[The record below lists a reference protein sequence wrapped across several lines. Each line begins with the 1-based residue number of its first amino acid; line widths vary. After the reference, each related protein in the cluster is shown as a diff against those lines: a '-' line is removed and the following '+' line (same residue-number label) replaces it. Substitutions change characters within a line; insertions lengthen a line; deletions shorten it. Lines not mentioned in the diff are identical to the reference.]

1 MTFKKAVVAGDHYA
15 VELAQKV
22 TEILK
27 QQGLDAEN
35 IGSLSADQKLS
46 LQEMIPRVT
55 AEVSDDVMGVLIC
68 GTGVGVEVGANRFK
82 GVRASLCTST
92 KTAEDARKY
101 DKANLLCLSAW
112 QTEDPTNVIKAW
124 LNTEYDGDQGRLKMF
139 EEFDNWAK

>member
-1 MTFKKAVVAGDHYA
+1 MTFKKVFVAGDHYA

-22 TEILK
+22 AKILK
-27 QQGLDAEN
+27 QRGLEVEN
-35 IGSLSADQKLS
+35 VGSRSSEEKLS

-55 AEVSDDVMGVLIC
+55 GEVSDEVMGVLIC

-92 KTAEDARKY
+92 KTAEDARKF
-101 DKANLLCLSAW
+101 DKVNVLCLSAW
-112 QTEDPTNVIKAW
+112 QTEDPTEIIDAW

-139 EEFDNWAK
+139 EEFDNWLK